1 MWEWEFGNEPEFGNG
16 NVGMKAWVGKGNAS
30 NHVMAQWFQLLG
42 TIQLNWCSPQLQRCC
57 SANVPTPANVPMP
70 APQER
75 RYWCVLPVLATK
87 QLPLSIGKED
97 IHQSN
102 SITSLTTPTSMPLA
116 TPTNNTQLLTIAV
129 RRSTRLF
136 IPANP
141 SWKRESAEREVK
153 LSHWTWREDT
163 LCSSCSWLLMVGG
176 KRDRSP
182 TVCEID
188 LISAM

>member
-1 MWEWEFGNEPEFGNG
+1 M
-16 NVGMKAWVGKGNAS
+16 
-30 NHVMAQWFQLLG
+30 L
-42 TIQLNWCSPQLQRCC
+42 
-57 SANVPTPANVPMP
+57 PA
-70 APQER
+70 
-75 RYWCVLPVLATK
+75 LATK

-97 IHQSN
+97 IYQSN
-102 SITSLTTPTSMPLA
+102 SITSLTTPTK
-116 TPTNNTQLLTIAV
+116 NTHLLTIAV
-129 RRSTRLF
+129 RRLTRLS

-141 SWKRESAEREVK
+141 SWKRASAERDVK

-188 LISAM
+188 FISAM